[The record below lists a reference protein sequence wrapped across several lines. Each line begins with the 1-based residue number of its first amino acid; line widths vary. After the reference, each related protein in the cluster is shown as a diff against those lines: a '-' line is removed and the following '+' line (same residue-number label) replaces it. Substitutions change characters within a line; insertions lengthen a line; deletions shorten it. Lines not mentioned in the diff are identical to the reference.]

1 MPRTGPR
8 GLEFAHTRVEMK
20 ALETLVHLEREEPAH
35 RQKPK
40 KAVYLF

>member
-8 GLEFAHTRVEMK
+8 GLEFAHTRVEMQ